1 MNNKNIIKI
10 TGTILANQNIDN
22 VFDFFANPINDNLWR
37 TEIIQTT
44 LDGTL
49 QLGVSISE
57 RSYLSKKVSDNL
69 VKLKCIQFDKNQIAI
84 FETPDN
90 APFYEKSQ
98 RQVRA
103 ISDNITEII
112 YTLEFDLNIVKFA
125 MGFSLPK
132 FIVTLK
138 ANTDMKK
145 YLRQLKKQLENG

>member
-1 MNNKNIIKI
+1 MNNKIIIKI
-10 TGTILANQNIDN
+10 TGTILANKNIDN

-37 TEIIQTT
+37 TEIKQTT
-44 LDGTL
+44 LDGAL

-69 VKLKCIQFDKNQIAI
+69 VKLKCIQFDKNEIAI
-84 FETPDN
+84 FETTDN
-90 APFYEKSQ
+90 APFFEKSQ

-138 ANTDMKK
+138 ANIDMKK